1 MTDKEPAAGDQDRAL
16 LALEDLVR
24 AAERM
29 QQATALLTARAA
41 VIRRCR
47 AEGLPYREIVTRGDR
62 PLIAEMLP
70 DSIRQFQAAG
80 TRFRQAEAQALHA
93 EGLTLEQIGELFGLT
108 RQRISTLIRPRT
120 APAPGQPPPPGTPT
134 DGST

>member
-1 MTDKEPAAGDQDRAL
+1 MAGQDPADGGPDRAL

-29 QQATALLTARAA
+29 QQALELLTARAG

-47 AEGLPYREIVTRGDR
+47 AEGLPYQEIVTREDR
-62 PLIAEMLP
+62 PLIAELLT
-70 DSIRQFQAAG
+70 DTLRQFQAAG

-108 RQRISTLIRPRT
+108 RQRISTLIGPRT
-120 APAPGQPPPPGTPT
+120 ASTPGQPTPPGTPT

>member
-1 MTDKEPAAGDQDRAL
+1 MAEMSQLVLLISWNARVPDR
-16 LALEDLVR
+16 D
-24 AAERM
+24 
-29 QQATALLTARAA
+29 
-41 VIRRCR
+41 
-47 AEGLPYREIVTRGDR
+47 EGLPYRETVTRGDG
-62 PLIAEMLP
+62 PLIAELLP

-120 APAPGQPPPPGTPT
+120 APAPAPGEPPPPGTPT

>member
-1 MTDKEPAAGDQDRAL
+1 MTGRESAAGDQDRAL

-29 QQATALLTARAA
+29 QQATGLLSARAA
-41 VIRRCR
+41 VIHRCR
-47 AEGLPYREIVTRGDR
+47 AEGLPYREIVTRADR
-62 PLIAEMLP
+62 PLIAEMLTET
-70 DSIRQFQAAG
+70 IRQFQAAG

-108 RQRISTLIRPRT
+108 RQRISTLIGPRT
-120 APAPGQPPPPGTPT
+120 TPAAGQPTLPASPTPGGP
-134 DGST
+134 